1 MRMMLVIMAL
11 IFISGCGRESGDD
24 QTVPEANPVSV
35 RAVPVTSADI
45 RTWVYGQGTARA
57 VRREFL
63 TFTGQGR
70 ITYVA
75 DLRVGSPVH
84 AGQLIAHLE
93 PDRVDADL
101 ASAQSDL
108 ATARAARQEAQAN
121 LELARVTLER
131 YRVLLAQDSASQQEY
146 DEAHARH
153 EQARA
158 SLQRAEAEISAAQAQ
173 VAQAQVIVS
182 ESRIVS
188 PIDGVLARLNV
199 EQGRYFTTQ
208 AVQTGSEQGALRTV
222 PAVVIDPSNFEI
234 RVDLPGYVFRQIQV
248 DSDVLVGIG
257 AARATGGDPQQNSGS
272 PARPA
277 QDAMRARVHAISP
290 ALDPET
296 RTFEVL
302 IRTTQGAELLQDGEF
317 VAVWIAQHSQGET
330 LAVPIEALRHRNNSP
345 FLFVVDQQTGVAHE
359 REVRLGRQGDGL
371 FEVIDGLRP
380 DELVVTEGRA
390 RLIDGQRVR
399 LLGSEQD
406 EDTGS

>member
-1 MRMMLVIMAL
+1 MRMMLLIMAL
-11 IFISGCGRESGDD
+11 IFISGCGREPGDD
-24 QTVPEANPVSV
+24 QAVPEANPVSV
-35 RAVPVTSADI
+35 RAVPVTRTDI
-45 RTWVYGQGTARA
+45 RTWIYGQGTARA

-75 DLRVGSPVH
+75 DLRVGSPVY

-131 YRVLLAQDSASQQEY
+131 YRVLLTQDSASQQEY

-158 SLQRAEAEISAAQAQ
+158 ALQRADAEISAAQAQ
-173 VAQAQVIVS
+173 VAQARIIVS

-222 PAVVIDPSNFEI
+222 PAVVIDPSSFEI

-248 DSDVLVGIG
+248 DSDVLVGMG
-257 AARATGGDPQQNSGS
+257 AARAAGDDPQQNHVS
-272 PARPA
+272 PAR
-277 QDAMRARVHAISP
+277 DAIRARVHAISP

-330 LAVPIEALRHRNNSP
+330 LTVPIEALRHRNNSP
-345 FLFVVDQQTGVAHE
+345 FLFVVDQQAGVAHE
-359 REVRLGRQGDGL
+359 RAVRLGRQGDGL

-399 LLGSEQD
+399 LLGSEQR